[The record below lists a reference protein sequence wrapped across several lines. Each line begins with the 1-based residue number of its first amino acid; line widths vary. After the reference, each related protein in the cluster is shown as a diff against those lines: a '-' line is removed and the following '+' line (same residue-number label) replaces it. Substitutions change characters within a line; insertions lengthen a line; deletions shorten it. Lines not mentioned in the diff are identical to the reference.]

1 MLRGFALLLL
11 LLLPSWVAAQELLVP
26 PEHHE
31 WASFPEGSWKQIK
44 QVTETFKDGE
54 LVSSMTTTLTIR
66 LKEVGRDYIVLE
78 REAKSEV
85 SGQVFEKPIREFR
98 SGINGQTGTQRVRI
112 TPGGE
117 QKLSILGKPFKCEV
131 RQMEVLG
138 EPTRVTGKVFYNADT
153 PPYILRREHT
163 FTPAGADAPDK
174 QMVSE
179 VIALDKPYPVLTEI
193 KTVAFIVQKTTSTDE
208 TTETVEAQ
216 CADVP
221 GFVVGTWM
229 TAYGADGKLKSKTT
243 VQLLNYEVA
252 SEVMVPAT
260 TPNKTGI
267 FRNKRQQ
274 RRVFEEGT

>member
-1 MLRGFALLLL
+1 MLRAVAIMFVLV
-11 LLLPSWVAAQELLVP
+11 LPILGQAQELLVP
-26 PEHHE
+26 HEHHE
-31 WASFPEGSWKQIK
+31 WASFPEGSWKQVK
-44 QVTETFKDGE
+44 QVTETFKEGE

-66 LKEVGRDYIVLE
+66 LKEVGKDYIVLE

-98 SGINGQTGTQRVRI
+98 SGLNGQSGGQRVRI

-117 QKLSILGKPFKCEV
+117 QKLSILGRPYNCQV

-138 EPTRVTGKVFYNADT
+138 EPTKITGKIFYNSET
-153 PPYILRREHT
+153 PPFILRREHT
-163 FTPAGADAPDK
+163 FTPEGAEAPQK
-174 QMVSE
+174 EMISE
-179 VIALDKPYPVLTEI
+179 VVALNKPYPVLTEI
-193 KTVAFIVQKTTSTDE
+193 KTVAFIVQKTTAADE

-216 CADVP
+216 CTDVP

-229 TAYGADGKLKSKTT
+229 TAYDANGKLKSKTT

-252 SEVMVPAT
+252 AEAT
-260 TPNKTGI
+260 NPTTTKTGL

-274 RRVFEEGT
+274 RRVFDDGN

>member
-1 MLRGFALLLL
+1 MLRVAALLFM
-11 LLLPSWVAAQELLVP
+11 LLLPCVGHAQELLVP
-26 PEHHE
+26 HEHHE
-31 WASFPEGSWKQIK
+31 WASFPEGSWKQVK

-66 LKEVGRDYIVLE
+66 LKEVGQDYIVLE

-98 SGINGQTGTQRVRI
+98 SGINGQSGGQRVRI
-112 TPGGE
+112 TPAGE
-117 QKLSILGKPFKCEV
+117 QKISILGKPFKCEV
-131 RQMEVLG
+131 RQMEVLD
-138 EPTRVTGKVFYNADT
+138 EPTKIVGKVFYNPET
-153 PPYILRREHT
+153 PPYILRREYT
-163 FTPAGADAPDK
+163 FTPVGAETPQK

-179 VIALDKPYPVLTEI
+179 VIALNKPYPVLTEI
-193 KTVAFIVQKTTSTDE
+193 KTVAFIVQKTTSSDE

-229 TAYGADGKLKSKTT
+229 TAYDANGKLKSKTT

-252 SEVMVPAT
+252 AQEMVPAT
-260 TPNKTGI
+260 TKTGI
-267 FRNKRQQ
+267 FRNKRNQ
-274 RRVFEEGT
+274 RRVFDEQQN

>member
-1 MLRGFALLLL
+1 MLRAVAMMFVLT
-11 LLLPSWVAAQELLVP
+11 LPMWGQAQELLVP
-26 PEHHE
+26 HQHHE
-31 WASFPEGSWKQIK
+31 WASFPEGSWKQVK
-44 QVTETFKDGE
+44 QVTETFKEGE

-66 LKEVGRDYIVLE
+66 LKEVGKDYIVLE

-98 SGINGQTGTQRVRI
+98 SGLNGQSSGQRVRI

-117 QKLSILGKPFKCEV
+117 QKISILGKPYNCEV

-138 EPTRVTGKVFYNADT
+138 EPTKITGKVFYNAST

-163 FTPAGADAPDK
+163 FKAEGAEAPQK
-174 QMVSE
+174 EMVAE
-179 VIALDKPYPVLTEI
+179 VVALNKPYPVLTEI
-193 KTVAFIVQKTTSTDE
+193 KTVAFIVQKTTSADE

-216 CADVP
+216 CTEVP

-229 TAYGADGKLKSKTT
+229 TAYDAAGKLKSKTT

-252 SEVMVPAT
+252 TEPANAT
-260 TPNKTGI
+260 TSKTGL

-274 RRVFEEGT
+274 RRVFDDSE

>member
-1 MLRGFALLLL
+1 MLRAVAILFMLI
-11 LLLPSWVAAQELLVP
+11 LPTLGQAQELLVP
-26 PEHHE
+26 HEHHE

-44 QVTETFKDGE
+44 QVTETFKEGE

-66 LKEVGRDYIVLE
+66 LKEVGKDYIVLE

-98 SGINGQTGTQRVRI
+98 SGINGQSGTQHVRI

-117 QKLSILGKPFKCEV
+117 QNLSILGKSYPCEI
-131 RQMEVLG
+131 REMQVLN
-138 EPTRVTGKVFYNADT
+138 EPTKITGKIFYNPKT
-153 PPYILRREHT
+153 PPFILRREHR
-163 FTPAGADAPDK
+163 FTPEGADAPQK

-179 VIALDKPYPVLTEI
+179 VIAVNKPYPVLTEI
-193 KTVAFIVQKTTSTDE
+193 KTVAFIVQKTTSPDE

-229 TAYGADGKLKSKTT
+229 TAYDANGKLKSKTT

-252 SEVMVPAT
+252 TEAMQPT
-260 TPNKTGI
+260 TTKTGL
-267 FRNKRQQ
+267 FRNKRTQ
-274 RRVFEEGT
+274 RRLFDEVE

>member
-1 MLRGFALLLL
+1 MHRGFVLLLL
-11 LLLPSWVAAQELLVP
+11 LLLPSWGSAQELLVP

-31 WASFPEGSWKQIK
+31 WASFPEDSWKQVK

-66 LKEVGRDYIVLE
+66 LKEVGRDFIVLE

-98 SGINGQTGTQRVRI
+98 SGINGQTGSQRVQI

-117 QKLSILGKPFKCEV
+117 QKLSILGKSYQCEV

-138 EPTRVTGKVFYNADT
+138 EPTKVTGKVFYQPDT
-153 PPYILRREHT
+153 PPYILRREHA
-163 FTPAGADAPDK
+163 FTPKGADAPDK
-174 QMVSE
+174 KMVSE

-193 KTVAFIVQKTTSTDE
+193 KTVAFIVQKTTSADE

-216 CADVP
+216 CVDVP

-229 TAYGADGKLKSKTT
+229 TAYDAEGKLKSKTT

-252 SEVMVPAT
+252 TEKMLPAT
-260 TPNKTGI
+260 TAKPGL

-274 RRVFEEGT
+274 RRLFDEGT

>member
-1 MLRGFALLLL
+1 
-11 LLLPSWVAAQELLVP
+11 
-26 PEHHE
+26 
-31 WASFPEGSWKQIK
+31 
-44 QVTETFKDGE
+44 
-54 LVSSMTTTLTIR
+54 
-66 LKEVGRDYIVLE
+66 
-78 REAKSEV
+78 
-85 SGQVFEKPIREFR
+85 
-98 SGINGQTGTQRVRI
+98 
-112 TPGGE
+112 
-117 QKLSILGKPFKCEV
+117 
-131 RQMEVLG
+131 
-138 EPTRVTGKVFYNADT
+138 
-153 PPYILRREHT
+153 
-163 FTPAGADAPDK
+163 
-174 QMVSE
+174 MVSE

-252 SEVMVPAT
+252 SEVMMPAT

-274 RRVFEEGT
+274 RKRKRRPRRASKILPTRTALEDNFRLGRKGERIRTL